1 MHLCHEGHVCQA
13 LFQRAKQGAMSLFP
27 SIAQRRR
34 WIETVI
40 SIWDAR
46 STYLLWWQNSL
57 ILFTKESGCLGPQAV
72 HACCKSTCYRPFIL
86 QLSDMTDSRPCQLPY
101 GYLYP
106 SDKCVASEYEKYHCK
121 RTQSCK
127 ERPADHEFVLVLLTW
142 CISCLNFFT
151 AFRVSCKVRTC
162 LEPSNRGLVQ

>member
-1 MHLCHEGHVCQA
+1 MCQA

-106 SDKCVASEYEKYHCK
+106 SDKCAFAGWLPKATRWHGSRCEPRETRQHCMTPLYDSADVHFLPVWFFCSSSCFVFFLPVADMS
-121 RTQSCK
+121 
-127 ERPADHEFVLVLLTW
+127 
-142 CISCLNFFT
+142 
-151 AFRVSCKVRTC
+151 
-162 LEPSNRGLVQ
+162 